1 MPTLFKCLATS
12 PSWPGAWRR
21 AARKCEGAQNPHTR
35 DRLRKRP
42 SRRSTTQRT
51 PQKTALA
58 AQVRPGGA
66 GKPKIGRSRTRAAD
80 FLVPAAGIEPA
91 RCCHRGILSPLRLP
105 VSPRRHICAIVPPAA
120 RSCQGQE
127 ARRAAAK
134 NRPRRRQITNT
145 RLLHLH
151 GYFDRIINYCIIII
165 DRFGFEA
172 HSAYE
177 IP

>member
-1 MPTLFKCLATS
+1 M
-12 PSWPGAWRR
+12 
-21 AARKCEGAQNPHTR
+21 QNVNF
-35 DRLRKRP
+35 LREVALILI
-42 SRRSTTQRT
+42 SQRHFTT
-51 PQKTALA
+51 PQDTIYGIEVTEMSRK
-58 AQVRPGGA
+58 
-66 GKPKIGRSRTRAAD
+66 KPKRTY
-80 FLVPAAGIEPA
+80 
-91 RCCHRGILSPLRLP
+91 ILSPLRLP
-105 VSPRRHICAIVPPAA
+105 VSPRRHTRHIVPPAA
-120 RSCQGQE
+120 RPCQGQE